1 MPYFFLLFAL
11 WPLLC
16 CEKCDYTT
24 ACVTASITVALVL
37 YVVASL
43 VHELRLLAIKRNY

>member
-1 MPYFFLLFAL
+1 MPTLFLLLAL

-16 CEKCDYTT
+16 CEKCDYTA
-24 ACVTASITVALVL
+24 ACVTASIAAALVL
-37 YVVASL
+37 YTVASL

>member
-1 MPYFFLLFAL
+1 MPTLFLLFAL

-16 CEKCDYTT
+16 CEKCDYTA